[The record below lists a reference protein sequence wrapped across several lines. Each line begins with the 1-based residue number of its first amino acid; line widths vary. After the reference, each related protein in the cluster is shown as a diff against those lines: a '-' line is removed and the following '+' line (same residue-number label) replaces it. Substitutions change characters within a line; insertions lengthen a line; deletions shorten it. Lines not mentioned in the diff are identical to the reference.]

1 MFQSAIEGFCRAVGG
16 VGALEV
22 GQDVC
27 GAPLEGAPQGD
38 DLSEGGGNAA
48 ADDLDDVGQL
58 GSPGL
63 GVGIAVGGHD
73 LLVDAPG
80 GFHPDVSVLGEDA
93 LQAGAVAC
101 L

>member
-58 GSPGL
+58 GSPGSHGCVRL
-63 GVGIAVGGHD
+63 ANSDIVELYNRVSAGI
-73 LLVDAPG
+73 PI
-80 GFHPDVSVLGEDA
+80 FIR
-93 LQAGAVAC
+93 
-101 L
+101 